1 MNQISFSLTV
11 GQEASIETVE
21 SAAYFLFQVFLG
33 VEMVGHAETIKLR
46 SIFGP
51 FPASSA
57 SRACHIVSRIVNW
70 LPDYIIDELS
80 ENCCF
85 RKKADSGGLEFG
97 KNMKFFSEPI
107 VSMEMSYSSSESDD
121 EMEPSELSL
130 KYQGDR
136 EQRSLRTP
144 DGRADSK
151 SDSTSDSSALIAE
164 VKKHFPD
171 ENNCLG
177 MNVANLCS
185 TLFDFLS
192 STKTDDALQNE
203 VSQHF

>member
-1 MNQISFSLTV
+1 
-11 GQEASIETVE
+11 
-21 SAAYFLFQVFLG
+21 
-33 VEMVGHAETIKLR
+33 MVGHAETIKLR

-70 LPDYIIDELS
+70 LPDYIVDELS
-80 ENCCF
+80 ESCSF
-85 RKKADSGGLEFG
+85 RKKSDSGALEFG

-203 VSQHF
+203 VS

>member
-1 MNQISFSLTV
+1 M
-11 GQEASIETVE
+11 
-21 SAAYFLFQVFLG
+21 FLG
-33 VEMVGHAETIKLR
+33 VEIVGHAETMKLR

-57 SRACHIVSRIVNW
+57 SRACRIVSRIVNW
-70 LPDYIIDELS
+70 LPDCIVDELVES
-80 ENCCF
+80 SSLN
-85 RKKADSGGLEFG
+85 KNSDSQGLEFG

-121 EMEPSELSL
+121 EMEPNELSL

-151 SDSTSDSSALIAE
+151 PESTSDSSALIAE
-164 VKKHFPD
+164 IKKHFPD

-177 MNVANLCS
+177 MTVTNLCS

-192 STKTDDALQNE
+192 SVKTDDALQNE
-203 VSQHF
+203 VRHHSS